1 MPRARPNYGWV
12 VVAALAVTETTSWG
26 VIYYGFGVFLKPLE
40 ADFGW
45 SRLQLT
51 GAFSVALACQGVAA
65 VAVGRWLDR
74 ASPRLL
80 MTCGSIAATLGT
92 LAWSRTSSLV
102 GFYLLWAFLGA
113 VMSTVLYDPAFTVVA
128 KWFVGVERRRALTAV
143 TLVAGFASTIFLPL
157 EDALISRYGWRQALV
172 ILAVILGSVTIPL
185 HALVLRPSPRLEE
198 PPDVLLPVGHGIELR
213 ELYRTR
219 AFVGLAFALV
229 CFAFAMSALSVH
241 QVAYLIERG
250 YSPEFAAGVTGVL
263 GAMQVAGR
271 LIFDPLHRWLSRR
284 AVTTLVFGVMAA
296 ALVLLPSGGGT
307 AVVWTFVLVYGAARG
322 MATLLRATLV
332 ADLFGAARY
341 GTISGV
347 LTFLTTTALASAP
360 VLAGALYDTFGGYQP
375 VLWLIA
381 GVALAG
387 AVAAN
392 RIEAPSRAAR

>member
-1 MPRARPNYGWV
+1 
-12 VVAALAVTETTSWG
+12 
-26 VIYYGFGVFLKPLE
+26 
-40 ADFGW
+40 
-45 SRLQLT
+45 
-51 GAFSVALACQGVAA
+51 
-65 VAVGRWLDR
+65 
-74 ASPRLL
+74 
-80 MTCGSIAATLGT
+80 
-92 LAWSRTSSLV
+92 
-102 GFYLLWAFLGA
+102 
-113 VMSTVLYDPAFTVVA
+113 
-128 KWFVGVERRRALTAV
+128 
-143 TLVAGFASTIFLPL
+143 
-157 EDALISRYGWRQALV
+157 
-172 ILAVILGSVTIPL
+172 
-185 HALVLRPSPRLEE
+185 
-198 PPDVLLPVGHGIELR
+198 
-213 ELYRTR
+213 
-219 AFVGLAFALV
+219 
-229 CFAFAMSALSVH
+229 
-241 QVAYLIERG
+241 
-250 YSPEFAAGVTGVL
+250 
-263 GAMQVAGR
+263 
-271 LIFDPLHRWLSRR
+271 R